1 MPLKQ
6 NLVNKSL
13 QVEPAEIF
21 LEGSA
26 LSRGIAIGTPLFLD
40 NVDIEIYE
48 VAIDPSRI
56 AEEVERYRQ
65 ALAATKSDLQ
75 SLKDS
80 LELEGIKDGVEV
92 LDAHVQLTDDP
103 LLNAQVEE
111 EIIKACKNAEFIL
124 KRVMKGFAKK
134 FSKLQDPFFQQRF
147 EIVQDIYKRVQDH
160 LTENTQGGLA
170 EIPEDSIVFA
180 QCITPSSAAEANRNQ
195 VAAFVTQFGGAMSH
209 MAIVAKAKGIPYVAN
224 IDFSKIAKLSKSTVV
239 IVDGLLGRIIVN
251 PSEKTLNEYR
261 QLRDHIQLKFDELKS
276 SCVLLSSTTDGER
289 IRLSA
294 NVEIADDFSLLQQHG
309 AEGVGLFRS
318 EYLVLRRGCFPSE
331 NEQYEVYKSLV
342 DHMTGSPVVIRA
354 FDLGMDKVL
363 MGLPQSKEQN
373 PSLGLRAIRFLL
385 REKELFGVQVRAV
398 LRAAVHGDVRILF
411 PMVSSVSEL
420 REAKDVVYRAYDALL
435 KEGYDVPKT
444 IKLGCMVEVPSAAMI
459 ADLLAR
465 ECDFLSIGTNDLIQ
479 YALAI
484 DRTQSVG
491 SDLFTST
498 HPGVVRLIKIIV
510 QAAHHESVPVC
521 VCGEMASDPRFV
533 PLLIGLGITE
543 LSVASRFLP
552 LIKHV
557 VRNTNKQEA
566 TLLAQKVLTLKTSLE
581 IQNTL
586 VDYYQKGN
594 PEAARNHF

>member
-6 NLVNKSL
+6 NLASKSIDL
-13 QVEPAEIF
+13 ESAELF
-21 LEGSA
+21 LEGSP
-26 LSRGIAIGTPLFLD
+26 LSRGIAIGRVLFLD
-40 NVDIEIYE
+40 SIDVEICE
-48 VAIDPSRI
+48 VAIDKEHI
-56 AEEVERYRQ
+56 HVEVERYRQ
-65 ALAATKSDLQ
+65 ALYATKCDLQ
-75 SLKDS
+75 SLKAS
-80 LELEGIKDGVEV
+80 LELEGIKDGVQV

-103 LLNAQVEE
+103 LLNAQVED
-111 EIIKACKNAEFIL
+111 EIVKACRNAEFIL
-124 KRVMKGFAKK
+124 ARVMKGFSKK

-147 EIVQDIYKRVQDH
+147 EIVQDIHKRVHDH
-160 LTENTQGGLA
+160 LSKNKRDDLT
-170 EIPEDSIVFA
+170 EIPPGSIVFA
-180 QCITPSSAAEANRNQ
+180 QAITPSNAAEADRNQ

-224 IDFSKIAKLSKSTVV
+224 VDFTKIAKIAKDDIV
-239 IVDGLLGRIIVN
+239 IVDGLLGRIIIN
-251 PSEKTLNEYR
+251 PSPKTLNEYT
-261 QLRDHIQLKFDELKS
+261 QLRDDIQLKFNELKS
-276 SCVLLSSTTDGER
+276 ACVLPSATRDGVR

-294 NVEIADDFSLLQQHG
+294 NVEIADDFSLLQQYG

-318 EYLVLRRGCFPSE
+318 EYMVLGRGCFPKE
-331 NEQYEVYKSLV
+331 DEQYEVYTSLV
-342 DHMTGSPVVIRA
+342 EHMSGFPVVIRA

-363 MGLPQSKEQN
+363 SGLPQTKDNN

-385 REKELFGVQVRAV
+385 REKELFSVQVRAV

-435 KEGYDVPKT
+435 KEGHKVPNT

-491 SDLFTST
+491 DDLFTST
-498 HPGVVRLIKIIV
+498 HPGVVRLIKVIV

-521 VCGEMASDPRFV
+521 VCGEIASDPRFV

-552 LIKHV
+552 LIKHI
-557 VRNTNKQEA
+557 VRSTDKRDA
-566 TLLAQKVLTLKTSLE
+566 MLLAERILKLKTSVE
-581 IQNTL
+581 IQNAL
-586 VDYYQKGN
+586 VEYYQKGT
-594 PEAARNHF
+594 PEAVHNHF

>member
-1 MPLKQ
+1 MRLKQ
-6 NLVNKSL
+6 NSESKLT
-13 QVEPAEIF
+13 QEIF

-26 LSRGIAIGTPLFLD
+26 LSRGIAIGAPFFLD
-40 NVDIEIYE
+40 CNQVEIAEY
-48 VAIDPSRI
+48 AIDPAKIRD
-56 AEEVERYRQ
+56 EVARYHH
-65 ALAATKSDLQ
+65 ALEATKRDLI
-75 SLKDS
+75 SLKDM
-80 LELEGIKDGVEV
+80 LEAEGIKDGVQV
-92 LDAHVQLTDDP
+92 LDAHIQLTDDP

-111 EIIKACKNAEFIL
+111 EIVKACKNAEFVL
-124 KRVMKGFAKK
+124 SRVMKGFSKK
-134 FSKLQDPFFQQRF
+134 FSKMQDPFFQQRF
-147 EIVQDIYKRVQDH
+147 EIVQDIYKRVHDH
-160 LTENTQGGLA
+160 LTKNTR
-170 EIPEDSIVFA
+170 ECFTTIPPDSIVFA
-180 QCITPSSAAEANRNQ
+180 ETITPSSAAEANRKQ
-195 VAAFVTQFGGAMSH
+195 VAAFVTQFGGTMSH

-224 IDFSKIAKLSKSTVV
+224 IDFSKIHKLPKSTTV
-239 IVDGLLGRIIVN
+239 IVDGLLGRIILN
-251 PSEKTLNEYR
+251 PTQKTLSEYI
-261 QLRDHIQLKFDELKS
+261 QLRDHIQSKFDELKS
-276 SCVLLSSTTDGER
+276 SSILPSATLDGER

-294 NVEIADDFSLLQQHG
+294 NVEIADDFSLLSQYG

-318 EYLVLRRGCFPSE
+318 EYLVLGRGAFPSE
-331 NEQYEVYKSLV
+331 EEQSEVYSNLV
-342 DHMTGSPVVIRA
+342 QHMAGSPVVIRA

-363 MGLPQSKEQN
+363 TWLPQSKEQN
-373 PSLGLRAIRFLL
+373 PTFGLRAIRFLL
-385 REKELFGVQVRAV
+385 KEKELFSTQVRAV

-420 REAKDVVYRAYDALL
+420 REAKDIVYRAYDALL
-435 KEGYDVPKT
+435 KEGKEVPKT

-491 SDLFTST
+491 NDLFTST
-498 HPGVVRLIKIIV
+498 HPGVVRLVRVIV
-510 QAAHHESVPVC
+510 QAAHAEGVPVS
-521 VCGEMASDPRFV
+521 VCGEIASDPRFV

-557 VRNTNKQEA
+557 VRSTNKKEA
-566 TLLAQKVLTLKTSLE
+566 IELAEKVLTLKTSVE

-586 VDYYQKGN
+586 VEYYQKGM

>member
-6 NLVNKSL
+6 NLASKSIA
-13 QVEPAEIF
+13 VESVELF
-21 LEGSA
+21 LEGSP
-26 LSRGIAIGTPLFLD
+26 LSRGIAIGSPLFLD
-40 NVDIEIYE
+40 SIDIEIYE
-48 VAIDPSRI
+48 VAIEPALILD
-56 AEEVERYRQ
+56 EVARYRR
-65 ALAATKSDLQ
+65 ALHAAKCDLQ

-80 LELEGIKDGVEV
+80 LELEGIKDGVQV

-103 LLNAQVEE
+103 LLNEQVEQ

-124 KRVMKGFAKK
+124 SRVMKGFSKK

-147 EIVQDIYKRVQDH
+147 EIVQDIHKRVHDH
-160 LTENTQGGLA
+160 LSKTKRDDLTA
-170 EIPEDSIVFA
+170 IPPGSVVFA
-180 QCITPSSAAEANRNQ
+180 HAITPSNAAEADRNQ

-224 IDFSKIAKLSKSTVV
+224 IDFAKISKLTKDDVV
-239 IVDGLLGRIIVN
+239 IVDGLQGRIIIN
-251 PSEKTLNEYR
+251 PSTKTLNEYI
-261 QLRDHIQLKFDELKS
+261 QLRDHIQLKFNELKNA
-276 SCVLLSSTTDGER
+276 CVLPSSTLDGVR

-294 NVEIADDFSLLQQHG
+294 NVEIADDFSLLQQYG

-318 EYLVLRRGCFPSE
+318 EYLVLGRGCFPKE
-331 NEQYEVYKSLV
+331 DEQYEVYRSLV
-342 DHMTGSPVVIRA
+342 EHMSGFPVVIRA
-354 FDLGMDKVL
+354 FDLGMDKVVTW
-363 MGLPQSKEQN
+363 LPQTKDKN

-385 REKELFGVQVRAV
+385 KEKELFSVQVRAV

-435 KEGYDVPKT
+435 KEGHKVPNT

-491 SDLFTST
+491 DDLFTST
-498 HPGVVRLIKIIV
+498 HPGVVRLIKVIV

-521 VCGEMASDPRFV
+521 VCGEIASDPRFV

-557 VRNTNKQEA
+557 VRNTDKKDA
-566 TLLAQKVLTLKTSLE
+566 MLLAERVLKLKTSVE
-581 IQNTL
+581 IQNLL
-586 VDYYQKGN
+586 VEYYQKGT
-594 PEAARNHF
+594 PEAANNHF